1 LTRISRRPLRR
12 IAVLGFPVLAGIVSS
27 PALAQ
32 QPPPMAPPPK
42 VARPSV
48 SLPTPTPGPPLPSVE
63 LPPELDRILRDY
75 ERAWAAQNGEA
86 LSRLFTE
93 DGFAMPNGAPP
104 IRGRAAIRR
113 SYGRSGRPIV
123 LRALSFATEGGAGHI
138 IGAFRR
144 RDETDDLGKFV
155 LVLRRGKDGR
165 WLIAADIDNSNS
177 RPQPATAP
185 TPTVSPY
192 SPVVPHPTKSGL
204 LSRNARPVLLAL
216 VAFEELNGALMLLRR
231 RE

>member
-1 LTRISRRPLRR
+1 LTRNGTLSFRR
-12 IAVLGFPVLAGIVSS
+12 IVLIGL
-27 PALAQ
+27 PALAGVASAALGQ
-32 QPPPMAPPPK
+32 QPPGIAPRAAPP
-42 VARPSV
+42 SLH
-48 SLPTPTPGPPLPSVE
+48 LPTPTLEPPLPSVE
-63 LPPELDRILRDY
+63 LPPELDRVLRDY
-75 ERAWAAQNGEA
+75 ERAWAARNSEA

-113 SYGRSGRPIV
+113 AYGRSGRPIA
-123 LRALSFATEGGAGHI
+123 LRALAFSTEGGVGYI

-144 RDETDDLGKFV
+144 RDETNDLGKFV

-177 RPQPATAP
+177 RPEPATAP
-185 TPTVSPY
+185 MPTVSPY
-192 SPVVPHPTKSGL
+192 SPVVPHSTKSGL
-204 LSRNARPVLLAL
+204 LSRNARRALLAL
-216 VAFEELNGALMLLRR
+216 VAFEELNGALVLLRR